1 MAIMDIGILT
11 GFKPKN
17 KSLAKVKWGIV
28 VVVAEYSANTSE
40 THTFVSSKNKRRERE
55 RERDTDP
62 GVIASL
68 PFLTNCCLYKRCCF
82 QATRTQALGGKAR
95 IHSVK
100 LMIMQTKNIFH
111 IWKRVEIFRGLFMKT
126 SEEK

>member
-28 VVVAEYSANTSE
+28 VVAEEYSANTSE

-55 RERDTDP
+55 RERERERDTDP

-68 PFLTNCCLYKRCCF
+68 PFLPKLLSLWKVLFSSHQNTGTGWKGENS
-82 QATRTQALGGKAR
+82 LGQINDYA
-95 IHSVK
+95 
-100 LMIMQTKNIFH
+100 N
-111 IWKRVEIFRGLFMKT
+111 
-126 SEEK
+126 

>member
-40 THTFVSSKNKRRERE
+40 THTFVSSKN
-55 RERDTDP
+55 
-62 GVIASL
+62 
-68 PFLTNCCLYKRCCF
+68 
-82 QATRTQALGGKAR
+82 
-95 IHSVK
+95 
-100 LMIMQTKNIFH
+100 
-111 IWKRVEIFRGLFMKT
+111 
-126 SEEK
+126 

>member
-17 KSLAKVKWGIV
+17 KSLAQVKWGIV
-28 VVVAEYSANTSE
+28 VVVAE
-40 THTFVSSKNKRRERE
+40 RERE
-55 RERDTDP
+55 MDP

-82 QATRTQALGGKAR
+82 QATRTQALGGKTR

-111 IWKRVEIFRGLFMKT
+111 ICKRVEIFRGLFMKT